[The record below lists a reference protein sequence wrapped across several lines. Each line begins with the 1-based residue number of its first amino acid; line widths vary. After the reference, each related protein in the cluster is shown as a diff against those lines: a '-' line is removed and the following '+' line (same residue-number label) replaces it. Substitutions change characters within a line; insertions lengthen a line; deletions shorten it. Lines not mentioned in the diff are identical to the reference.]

1 MNPSYAKYLIEKTKE
16 YFENNADSFSGSRN
30 QVWPEFEEL
39 KKYIKDGERVL
50 DLGCGN
56 SRFYELFQG
65 RNVEYLG
72 ADSSEKLIKIA
83 KEKYGDH
90 FKVADILSLP
100 CTQETNKIVK
110 DSKEELG
117 CQGLPF
123 SDNYFDSIWA
133 IAVFHHIPSE
143 QLRLK
148 SLNEMK
154 RTLKKDGRII
164 MTCWNL
170 YQAQYLKLLLKFT
183 FRKLFG
189 LSKLDFKDI
198 LLSPKRL
205 KIQRYYH
212 AFTKKELKKLFEEAG
227 FRIEEVK
234 DLKRNGK
241 KTNILVVAIKQ

>member
-1 MNPSYAKYLIEKTKE
+1 MEKTKE
-16 YFENNADSFSGSRN
+16 YFDENVEGFSGSRN
-30 QVWPEFEEL
+30 AIWSELEEL
-39 KKYIKDGERVL
+39 KKYIKDSERVL
-50 DLGCGN
+50 DLGSGN
-56 SRFYELFQG
+56 GRLYELFQG

-72 ADSSEKLIKIA
+72 VDSSEKLIKIA

-100 CTQETNKIVK
+100 
-110 DSKEELG
+110 
-117 CQGLPF
+117 F

-133 IAVFHHIPSE
+133 IAVFHHIPSG

-154 RTLKKDGRII
+154 RILKKDGRII

-170 YQAQYLKLLLKFT
+170 YQVQYLKLLFKFT
-183 FRKLFG
+183 LRKFFG

-205 KIQRYYH
+205 EIQRYYH
-212 AFTKKELKKLFEEAG
+212 AFNKKELKKLFEKAG
-227 FRIEEVK
+227 FKIEELK
-234 DLKRNGK
+234 YLKRNGK
-241 KTNILVVAIKQ
+241 KTNILVIAKK